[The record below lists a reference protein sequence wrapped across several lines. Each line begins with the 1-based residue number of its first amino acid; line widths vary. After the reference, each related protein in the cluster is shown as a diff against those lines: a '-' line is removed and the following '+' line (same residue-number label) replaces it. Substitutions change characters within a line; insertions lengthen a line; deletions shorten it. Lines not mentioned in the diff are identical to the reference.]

1 VVLLGIRGKVWQVR
15 VCASGEC
22 VLLREHRAQAAGKGG
37 G

>member
-1 VVLLGIRGKVWQVR
+1 MGKPSFRESAVR

-22 VLLREHRAQAAGKGG
+22 VLLREHKAQAPGKGG